1 MSGSRRAVTGERR
14 QKPRSA
20 GWWMLQPKVAT
31 IAREVFPGFSH
42 AFLPHIMTAPSK
54 QTVCIV
60 DDDAQVRR
68 FLAEVLASI
77 GLVAEQH
84 ASGEDF
90 MRRWQPGKAACVL
103 LDIRMPRISGPEV
116 HDWLRDREPGLPVIF
131 LTGHADVTTAVRA
144 MRLGAFDFIEK
155 PFNVQQLIERVNQ
168 AVRLATDK
176 SAAGS
181 GNDGWQR
188 ALTRREREVLRGI
201 IDGKRSKLIAAELGI
216 SERTVESHRA
226 SIMAKAGAS
235 NAAQLAAM
243 AAGQPPLD

>member
-1 MSGSRRAVTGERR
+1 
-14 QKPRSA
+14 
-20 GWWMLQPKVAT
+20 
-31 IAREVFPGFSH
+31 
-42 AFLPHIMTAPSK
+42 MTASSQ

-68 FLAEVLASI
+68 LLAEVLASI
-77 GLVAEQH
+77 GLIAEQY

-90 MRRWQPGKAACVL
+90 MRRWRAGKAACVL
-103 LDIRMPRISGPEV
+103 LDIRMPRITGPEI
-116 HDWLRDREPGLPVIF
+116 HDWLRERDPRLPVIF

-155 PFNVQQLIERVNQ
+155 PFNTQQLIERVNQ
-168 AVRLATDK
+168 ALRQ
-176 SAAGS
+176 SAGTAAAAS

-188 ALTRREREVLRGI
+188 SLTPREREVLGGI
-201 IDGKRSKLIAAELGI
+201 VDGKRSKLIAAELRI

-243 AAGQPPLD
+243 ASGQRPPD